1 MSKSSS
7 TDSEGYIL
15 NAIQTPGPMKPVY
28 RSIRSGNKTK
38 ARIKSDCGID
48 SSLDASLSG
57 LQLLRLIGRED
68 GEYYTTPYK
77 WDLESE
83 DLAFRMTAL
92 HNLAQECT
100 EGDWGKQAVVLL
112 DYHYLLDRDIQYFV
126 NNDESLYDTDEDDNL
141 EDWFNMINYSPQSQ
155 QGRITHNKQKLA
167 NWTRIAHFLGLVNKI
182 CGREHTVYPDP
193 EMILTSIEL
202 SIDDIGKEIDNKP
215 AIEIS
220 DYLTWLRENLL
231 YVKTTGDGK
240 IPKGFSR
247 VLFELIR
254 DGYIEYRE
262 YGDTGAVGLDGVPP
276 YDGIDREANTITV
289 PNK

>member
-1 MSKSSS
+1 MSNSTS

-15 NAIQTPGPMKPVY
+15 NAIQTPGPIKPVY

-38 ARIKSDCGID
+38 SRIKADCGID
-48 SSLDASLSG
+48 SNLDASLSG
-57 LQLLRLIGRED
+57 LQLFRMIGRED

-112 DYHYLLDRDIQYFV
+112 DYHYLLDNDIQYFV
-126 NNDESLYDTDEDDNL
+126 NNDESMYNDIE
-141 EDWFNMINYSPQSQ
+141 EWFNTIDYSPQSS
-155 QGRITHNKQKLA
+155 QGRIKHNGPKFA
-167 NWTRIAHFLGLVNKI
+167 NWTRIAHFLGLINKI
-182 CGREHTVYPDP
+182 RGREHTIYPDP
-193 EMILTSIEL
+193 EMILTAIEL
-202 SIDDIGKEIDNKP
+202 SIDEKGKEVDNKP
-215 AIEIS
+215 AIEIT
-220 DYLTWLRENLL
+220 DYLQWLRENLL
-231 YVKTTGDGK
+231 YVETTSDGK
-240 IPKGFSR
+240 VPKGLSR

-254 DGYIEYRE
+254 DGYIEYGE

-276 YDGIDREANTITV
+276 YEGINREANTITI
-289 PNK
+289 PE